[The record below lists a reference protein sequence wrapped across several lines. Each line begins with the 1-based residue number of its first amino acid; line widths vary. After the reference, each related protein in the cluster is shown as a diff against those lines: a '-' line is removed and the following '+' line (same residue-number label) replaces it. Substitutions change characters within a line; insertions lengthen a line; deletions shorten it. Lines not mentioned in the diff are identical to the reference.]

1 MAEWLTPRYV
11 RRYGD
16 GNRVTADSPAGR
28 EDGGRWSAGR
38 RIVLVL
44 LLAVGLLWP
53 VALYQR
59 PAYYFDSLA
68 YLKQGGKGVA
78 LFEARL
84 AQLGIIATSDST
96 VQAMTHGPVA
106 ARNVRSLTYSL
117 FAYFARWPSGKMIAL
132 VVVQSLV
139 IAWLVALMW
148 EMRAPRAPPAAL
160 ALGAVVLL
168 AGTTAPW
175 FVSFAMPDIF
185 AGALV
190 VALLLLAFDR
200 ARLHWGEQLA
210 LAAVAT
216 FAVSAHASHI
226 LVALL
231 MLGAFALG
239 QLWARWR
246 RSAPLD
252 WRGLAWLAGPIAL
265 GTGMIL
271 ALSISGFGEVS
282 VAPKRYPFLLA
293 RSIEDG
299 PGRWWLAENC
309 ATHRYTVCKFAADLP
324 NRANILFGPDG
335 LTARA
340 TPEELDAMRAEEAEI
355 VRAATLAYPLHQ
367 VRSAASSTLYQ
378 ITSFKLVDAQYRWR
392 IIHYND
398 TFLLQPTPSD
408 YWLQWVFDHVILGVL
423 LLSLGYLAISLR
435 SMNRRDIAM
444 LALLTVAILGNAA
457 LTASLSAV
465 ANRYQARVI
474 WIVPVVAVGFW
485 AARRQRPAAAGAPL
499 AVPAGATV

>member
-1 MAEWLTPRYV
+1 M
-11 RRYGD
+11 
-16 GNRVTADSPAGR
+16 TADAPALR
-28 EDGGRWSAGR
+28 DDGGRWSARR
-38 RIVLVL
+38 RIVLVV
-44 LLAVGLLWP
+44 LLAIGLLWP

-59 PAYYFDSLA
+59 PAYFFDSLA
-68 YLKQGGKGVA
+68 YLKQGGKGVS

-84 AQLGIIATSDST
+84 AQLGIIEAPDAT
-96 VQAMTHGPVA
+96 VKAMTRAPVA

-117 FAYFARWPSGKMIAL
+117 FAYFARWPGGTMIAL
-132 VVVQSLV
+132 VIIQSLV
-139 IAWLVALMW
+139 IAWIVALMW
-148 EMRAPRAPPAAL
+148 EMLAPRAPPAAL
-160 ALGAVVLL
+160 ALGAAVLL

-190 VALLLLAFDR
+190 AAVLLLAFDR
-200 ARLHWGEQLA
+200 ARLRWSERLG

-231 MLGAFALG
+231 MLGAFAAA
-239 QLWARWR
+239 QLWQRWR
-246 RSAPLD
+246 RAAPID

-309 ATHRYTVCKFAADLP
+309 PTRRYTVCKFIGDLP
-324 NRANILFGPDG
+324 NRRNILFGADG

-340 TPEELDAMRAEEAEI
+340 TPEELDRMREEEAEI
-355 VRAATLAYPLHQ
+355 VRAATLAYPFHQ
-367 VRSAASSTLYQ
+367 ISSAASSTLYQ
-378 ITSFKLVDAQYRWR
+378 IASFKLIDARYNWR
-392 IIHYND
+392 LVRYEA
-398 TFLLQPTPSD
+398 TYVLQPVDSD
-408 YWLQWVFDHVILGVL
+408 YALQRTFDGIILAVL
-423 LLSLGYLAISLR
+423 LVSLGYSVAIAR
-435 SMNRRDIAM
+435 SFTRTEIGIV
-444 LALLTVAILGNAA
+444 ALLAVGILGNAA

-474 WIVPVVAVGFW
+474 WIVPMVAFGFW
-485 AARRQRPAAAGAPL
+485 AARRQRPAAAQEPRAI
-499 AVPAGATV
+499 AAGAAT